1 MAMEDAD
8 DGQARRNVAC
18 QHVGFLARM
27 GKVRVVGRSYDARLI
42 EPLKNIEPCLI
53 WPMGT

>member
-1 MAMEDAD
+1 MEDVD

-27 GKVRVVGRSYDARLI
+27 GKVRAVGRSYDARLI
-42 EPLKNIEPCLI
+42 EPLKNIEPCLV